1 MWEEGSFVC
10 TCPGWRA
17 SALRFTSAWKQ
28 WFHNMPI
35 GHVDV
40 SSNSLLILLILYN
53 KDRHFHFIGAEE
65 NHTFVITCPISQV
78 DCKKPRLAPL
88 ITAIVSDSAK
98 SVAPLR
104 SLWAALLAGRGPTP
118 CWCSPPVNQGS
129 LSSII
134 LVSSKSG
141 KHQTYQPLHSM
152 SLPQGQQDAGLS
164 ARSWGAPLPLYS
176 PCRLLPVLGKEVP
189 PACCHCWKVSKT
201 SSFQVVRA
209 NKQLKK
215 YLFQQW
221 TFGNKKINL

>member
-1 MWEEGSFVC
+1 MWKP
-10 TCPGWRA
+10 TA
-17 SALRFTSAWKQ
+17 SRQNPTR
-28 WFHNMPI
+28 HR
-35 GHVDV
+35 
-40 SSNSLLILLILYN
+40 ILLECSSAGCFTYCPPLLLCYGGRLEYLQQTLWSTKPELSILWSFTGN
-53 KDRHFHFIGAEE
+53 ICWLLDTCAE
-65 NHTFVITCPISQV
+65 
-78 DCKKPRLAPL
+78 LPL
-88 ITAIVSDSAK
+88 IVWK
-98 SVAPLR
+98 H
-104 SLWAALLAGRGPTP
+104 
-118 CWCSPPVNQGS
+118 QGS